1 MEEIYDVV
9 ILGSGPAGLTAA
21 LYSARYARKCCVI
34 TESLGGMACKA
45 GSVENWPGEKNISG
59 MDLIN
64 KFKAHVDDY
73 DIKFIEKPAKGVTKE
88 GDNFS
93 IDLGDKKIIGKTV
106 ILSLGTKPRE
116 LKIKGETELV
126 GRGVSHCATCDGM
139 FFKGKDVVVIGGADS
154 AAKAAL
160 YLGDV
165 AKSVK
170 IIYRKQMLRCEG
182 IYCKRIA
189 EKKNIEVIYNAVPLE
204 IVGENK
210 VDAIKVKISEEEQD
224 LKCDGVFIEIGADPS
239 SEIAKKLGI
248 ETDERGHIKTGKDMN
263 TNIEGIYA
271 AGDMTDTPLRQI
283 VTAASDGAIAA
294 HQAHEFLQKRD

>member
-1 MEEIYDVV
+1 MEETYDVM

-59 MDLIN
+59 LDLIN
-64 KFKAHVDDY
+64 KFKEHVDSY
-73 DIKFIEKPAKGVTKE
+73 DIDFIEKPAKNVTRD
-88 GDNFS
+88 GDLFS
-93 IDLGDKKIIGKTV
+93 VDLGDGKIIGKSV
-106 ILSLGTKPRE
+106 ILALGTKPRE

-139 FFKGKDVVVIGGADS
+139 FFRDKDVVVIGGNDS

-165 AKSVK
+165 ARSVK
-170 IIYRKQMLRCEG
+170 ILYRGDNLRCEG
-182 IYCKRIA
+182 IYSTRID
-189 EKKNIEVIYNAVPLE
+189 EKENIDVVYNAVPLE
-204 IVGENK
+204 ILGEAK
-210 VDAIKVKISEEEQD
+210 VDAIKLKIGEKEEN

-239 SEIAKKLGI
+239 SEIAKSLSI
-248 ETDERGHIKTGKDMN
+248 ETDDRGHIITGKDTK
-263 TNIEGIYA
+263 TNIEGLYA
-271 AGDMTDTPLRQI
+271 AGDMTNTPLRQI
-283 VTAASDGAIAA
+283 VTAAAEGAIAA
-294 HQAHEFLQKRD
+294 NQAHEFLQKK